1 MTNDHSTVGGS
12 GTLYW
17 QTRPEATRN
26 LKSVKTLQ
34 RKALIRQK
42 ALQQR

>member
-1 MTNDHSTVGGS
+1 MADNRNTVGGS

-17 QTRPEATRN
+17 QTRPEASKN

>member
-1 MTNDHSTVGGS
+1 MADDRSPVGGS

-42 ALQQR
+42 TLQQR